1 MDSLRFEDI
10 TPIEVPVHIHG
21 VDYVLRETSGEAAVK
36 YNDARLA
43 CNEYQDGK
51 LVRVHGLADLEPLL
65 VSLCLFTQEG
75 SLVSKTTIL
84 GWPARVQKALYDKAR
99 EISGMNETPQSLRK
113 QIELLQ
119 RQLTEVEEQERLS
132 KN

>member
-10 TPIEVPVHIHG
+10 TPIEVPVHIQG
-21 VDYVLRETSGEAAVK
+21 TDYVLRETSGEAAVK

-43 CNEYQDGK
+43 CNEYQEGK

-65 VSLCLFTQEG
+65 VSLCLFTHDG
-75 SLVSKTTIL
+75 VTVPKSVIIN
-84 GWPARVQKALYDKAR
+84 WPARVQKALYDKAR

-113 QIELLQ
+113 QIEIMQ
-119 RQLTEVEEQERLS
+119 RQLAEIEEQESLS